1 MLFIG
6 QALTVKRES
15 QVKFSVNISKIVPPR
30 LPQILPRP
38 RLLNLLEKNRDKK
51 LILILG
57 QAAQGK
63 TTLLASWLRSS
74 NIPSAWIN
82 LDKGD
87 SGAVLFFELI
97 IHSLQRA
104 LKDVDFSPLLS
115 YPLGSL
121 GPGQRT
127 LSLRDWVRSLSELI
141 NVPAHVVIDGLD
153 RLAPD
158 APAFELLRI
167 LIDEF
172 PPHIHLILLTRQT
185 PPLLEL
191 EQIKMSQEAFI
202 LTNEDLAFN
211 QKEIGEF
218 FQILHR
224 IPLTRDQLKKLFSA
238 TEGWVGGLILF
249 SESLGRLSGDARE
262 QYISDILPDRFRRE
276 VFDYLGREI
285 FASQPQ
291 PDQEFL
297 VKSSILDV
305 VEPRF
310 VKELLGFENADIV
323 LENHVKRNLF
333 VQPYYD
339 EKKGW
344 LFRYH
349 QLLRAFLRA
358 KFESEVGDEEK
369 RSLFL
374 KAASLYEERNELEDA
389 LKYFFEAKAFPQA
402 VSTIEHLG
410 ADLLRRGRR
419 QDLSQ
424 WILAL
429 PEKLL
434 EENPWLLFYLTMT
447 RRYRAGRENVVT
459 LQKAYALFKERGD
472 RKGVISSLS
481 QLITMSIS
489 TGIHLVPIEQLL
501 QEAEPL
507 LHLSDLEKYPYE
519 RAMLLYSVGSAH
531 IFGDGDIREGIWS
544 CQNAHLFSKQ
554 LRDIWLQA
562 YALIFS
568 MFGLI
573 FVGEFSL
580 AQETLAKIERLVEW
594 TVHPELQ
601 AVRWMVHGSLA
612 NYQGD
617 FVTVKE
623 LVQRLQCDIEEHG
636 FTFVAP
642 WVFEVSGML
651 NLAQGKYA
659 EAEEISR
666 SYLNAASAVYNALF
680 KGLALRFQGMTC
692 FCRGRLPEARE
703 ALEQSLRVF
712 SEESLSKYEFSRVK
726 PTLALVYLKL
736 KEYTRAERELD
747 EALQYFLSVL
757 SHLSLAM
764 THFVAALVKWEQGK
778 KEEASLHLQTGLQI
792 AKEKKYEYFYFLGAE
807 YLLKVCLLALELKNE
822 EILEYT
828 AHLLSTRLSSVAE
841 DGLKK
846 LSNHRDLKVRERV
859 FQIRRKIHRSKVPR
873 LRIET
878 FGGFRVFRGNSLMDE
893 KAWDRNRP
901 RQLLKAILAYGN
913 QKVSRETLIDDL
925 WPEEKSS
932 AADKNF
938 KTTLQRLR
946 KSLEP
951 TIHEDFGSSYVYLHD
966 NLISLE
972 QELIEVDMEA
982 FLSLTKKG
990 EEKEKE
996 GDLKE
1001 ALSLYADAADSYK
1014 GDFMPEEFHV
1024 PQVDIRREE
1033 LKQKHIELLNRMA
1046 NLHEKQGAL
1055 RKAIDYAKKAI
1066 QADPLLEE
1074 SYQKLM
1080 TLYFNKGMFNEALLV
1095 YEACKKALAAGLKTK
1110 PDRRTTDLY
1119 SRIREKVSLD

>member
-1 MLFIG
+1 M
-6 QALTVKRES
+6 KS
-15 QVKFSVNISKIVPPR
+15 SVNISKISPPR
-30 LPQILPRP
+30 LPQALFRP

-57 QAAQGK
+57 QAVQGK
-63 TTLLASWLRSS
+63 TTLVASWLRAS
-74 NIPSAWIN
+74 NIPSAWVN

-87 SGAVLFFELI
+87 SDAVLFFELI
-97 IHSLQRA
+97 AHSLQRS

-158 APAFELLRI
+158 APAFELLKI

-172 PPHIHLILLTRQT
+172 PPHIHLILLSREM

-224 IPLTRDQLKKLFSA
+224 IPLTRDQLQKLFSA

-285 FASQPQ
+285 FASQPE

-310 VKELLGFENADIV
+310 VKELLGFENAEAV
-323 LENHVKRNLF
+323 LEDHVKRNLF
-333 VQPYYD
+333 VQSYYD

-358 KFESEVGDEEK
+358 KFKSEVGDEEK

-374 KAASLYEERNELEDA
+374 KAASLYEERNELEDT
-389 LKYFFEAKAFPQA
+389 LKYFLEAKAFSQA
-402 VSTIEHLG
+402 ASTIEHLG

-519 RAMLLYSVGSAH
+519 RAMLFYCVGSSH
-531 IFGDGDIREGIWS
+531 VFGDGDIRKGIWS

-562 YALIFS
+562 YALVFATFGCIFA
-568 MFGLI
+568 
-573 FVGEFSL
+573 GEFPL
-580 AQETLAKIERLVEW
+580 AHEYLVRLERLLER

-601 AVRWMVHGSLA
+601 AVRWMAQGTLA

-617 FVTVKE
+617 FTLAHE
-623 LVQRLQCDIEEHG
+623 LLQRLRREIEEHG
-636 FTFVAP
+636 FTFVVP
-642 WVFEVSGML
+642 WVFEMSGML
-651 NLAQGKYA
+651 SLTQGKYA
-659 EAEEISR
+659 EAEGISR
-666 SYLNAASAVYNALF
+666 SYLNAASAVNNALF
-680 KGLALRFQGMTC
+680 RGLALRFQGMTC
-692 FCRGRLPEARE
+692 FYRGRLPEARE

-712 SEESLSKYEFSRVK
+712 SEEAFSKYEFYRAK
-726 PTLALVYLKL
+726 PTLALVYLEL
-736 KEYTRAERELD
+736 KENARAEKELD
-747 EALQYFLSVL
+747 EALRYFLSIS
-757 SHLSLAM
+757 SHMSLAM
-764 THFVAALVKWEQGK
+764 THFVSALAKWDQGK
-778 KEEASLHLQTGLQI
+778 SEEASLHLQTGLRI
-792 AKEKKYEYFYFLGAE
+792 AEEKGYEYFYYMEPE
-807 YLLKVCLLALELKNE
+807 YVVRACLLAFELKLE
-822 EILEYT
+822 EGWNY
-828 AHLLSTRLSSVAE
+828 AGRLLSGRFAPWARE
-841 DGLKK
+841 PLKK
-846 LSNHRDLKVRERV
+846 LSIHPDPIVRETV
-859 FQIRRKIHRSKVPR
+859 LGIREKIHRAKLPR
-873 LRIET
+873 LRIDT
-878 FGGFRVFRGNSLMDE
+878 LGGFRVFRGDLSMNE
-893 KAWDRNRP
+893 KDWDRDQP
-901 RQLLKAILAYGN
+901 RQLLKAIVAHGSPR
-913 QKVSRETLIDDL
+913 VPMETLMDAL
-925 WPEEKSS
+925 WPEERPDS
-932 AADKNF
+932 AGKNF

-946 KSLEP
+946 RSLEP
-951 TIHEDFGSSYVYLHD
+951 RIDGEFGSSYVHVD
-966 NLISLE
+966 DHSVNLD
-972 QELIEVDMEA
+972 QELCEVDLDHF
-982 FLSLTKKG
+982 FLLVRKG
-990 EEKEKE
+990 EENEKA
-996 GDLKE
+996 GDPKA
-1001 ALSLYADAADSYK
+1001 ALTAYNQALDLYR
-1014 GDFMPEEFHV
+1014 GDFLPEEV
-1024 PQVDIRREE
+1024 YAPWADMKREQMRHKYAE
-1033 LKQKHIELLNRMA
+1033 ILKRVCKLYETL
-1046 NLHEKQGAL
+1046 GAV
-1055 RKAIDYAKKAI
+1055 KKAI
-1066 QADPLLEE
+1066 ECYKKAIEMDPLTEE
-1074 SYQKLM
+1074 FYQKLM
-1080 TLYFNKGMFNEALLV
+1080 TLYFNRGMLNDALRV
-1095 YEACKKALAAGLKTK
+1095 YEECKKALRSGLKTT
-1110 PDRRTTDLY
+1110 PDPVTTALY
-1119 SRIREKVSLD
+1119 NKIHQKLGSI